1 MHALGYSSAQCR
13 RAVLGAYRPLAYIGF
28 AIGTAY
34 QYGLLKLVVTMIFS
48 DVADMPEYNF
58 NLRALLV
65 ALAAFIVSYEAIMFL
80 YSFRLKKLTL
90 KRVFDR

>member
-1 MHALGYSSAQCR
+1 
-13 RAVLGAYRPLAYIGF
+13 
-28 AIGTAY
+28 
-34 QYGLLKLVVTMIFS
+34 MIFS